1 MSVKSVMT
9 ALADQVRRLSGKTGT
24 MSIETMTSELS
35 AVTKGIDTS
44 DANAAATDIAKNKT
58 AYVNGSK
65 VTGSVEEVTGT
76 HYCSPNDASKIVN
89 ELCFTSPVNS
99 DVLLRS
105 GSYIETDVPISDFGN
120 AGIANVLKGYTF
132 TSSAGY
138 KREGTIPS
146 IAGKTVTPTSSVQ
159 TAVSAGTYCTGD
171 IKVAAAASGGSV
183 NSGTITP
190 SFGTSVT
197 IDTKKTISSS
207 AKFVLVYN
215 DSFYNTYAQQYSA
228 PYTICAAFKDGSAT
242 KVVISETSYNDD
254 AGAYADPGTHSAT
267 ITYSGTKVTISNSY
281 NYHFVP
287 KQYKWYVIG

>member
-44 DANAAATDIAKNKT
+44 DADAAATDIAKNKT
-58 AYVNGSK
+58 AYVNGVK
-65 VTGSVEEVTGT
+65 VTGSLEEVGQ
-76 HYCSPNDASKIVN
+76 CFLSPHETSKVVN
-89 ELCFTSPVNS
+89 ELCFYSKADS
-99 DVLLRS
+99 DMILRKDA
-105 GSYIETDVPISDFGN
+105 IVETYVPISDFGD
-120 AGIANVLKGYTF
+120 ASAANVLSGKVF

-138 KREGTIPS
+138 KKTGTMPTM
-146 IAGKTVTPTSSVQ
+146 AGKTVTPTSSVQ
-159 TAVSAGTYCTGD
+159 TAVSAGTYVTGD
-171 IKVAAAASGGSV
+171 IKVAAVASGGSV

-228 PYTICAAFKDGSAT
+228 PYTIGAAFKDGSAT
-242 KVVISETSYNDD
+242 KVVIGETSYNDD